1 MAMSV
6 LGEIIS
12 TPSAA
17 EIHIV
22 DLNSQ
27 SPSLTPQYMD
37 MPNYAISPISPVS
50 QVAISSQTQGMT
62 IQRQRHG
69 PPPLSARPSIS
80 RTQTSSSPISS
91 DQSFVTVQQPRRKQ
105 DRERRKA
112 QNRASQRAYR
122 ERKEVQLR
130 DLAAS
135 LKSIEA
141 AMAVVKIENGQLRA
155 RLGKMKK
162 NLEVLSKENEGLM
175 RIDKREEGSRMQNMV
190 VNSAHTGMAR
200 GEPTPPLFDECYESR
215 TRSNTVSVVGTP
227 KNLKREE
234 LAWNGMSLDLKEMPI
249 MGPGMAEEGTG
260 EGLW

>member
-6 LGEIIS
+6 LGKIIS
-12 TPSAA
+12 TPLAA

-50 QVAISSQTQGMT
+50 QVAISSQTQGVT

-91 DQSFVTVQQPRRKQ
+91 DPSFVTVQQPRRKQ

-135 LKSIEA
+135 LKSMEA
-141 AMAVVKIENGQLRA
+141 AMAVVKVENGQLRA
-155 RLGKMKK
+155 KLGRMEK
-162 NLEVLSKENEGLM
+162 NLEVLSRENEALT
-175 RIDKREEGSRMQNMV
+175 RIDRREEGSMTQNILV
-190 VNSAHTGMAR
+190 ISAHTGMAR
-200 GEPTPPLFDECYESR
+200 GAPTPPLFDECYESS
-215 TRSNTVSVVGTP
+215 TRSNTVSAIGTP
-227 KNLKREE
+227 NHMKRDE
-234 LAWNGMSLDLKEMPI
+234 LVWNDMSLDSKGMP
-249 MGPGMAEEGTG
+249 MVGPSMAEEET
-260 EGLW
+260 EEVFW